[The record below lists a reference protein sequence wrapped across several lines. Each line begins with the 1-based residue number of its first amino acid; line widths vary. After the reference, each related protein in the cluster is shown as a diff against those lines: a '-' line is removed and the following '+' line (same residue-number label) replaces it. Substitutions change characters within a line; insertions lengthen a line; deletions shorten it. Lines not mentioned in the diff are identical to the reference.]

1 MLSFLPQ
8 KTSADGA
15 TRQWP
20 GSRKVTLF
28 CTGGWSDGAW
38 ARDLEGGEMA
48 ITMAVIVGDVETIL
62 FGVSLDPRA
71 HANRSLIPPAQGKF
85 YV

>member
-1 MLSFLPQ
+1 
-8 KTSADGA
+8 
-15 TRQWP
+15 
-20 GSRKVTLF
+20 
-28 CTGGWSDGAW
+28 
-38 ARDLEGGEMA
+38 MA

-62 FGVSLDPRA
+62 FGASLDPRA